1 MTRYERS
8 KKVERIIKRSII
20 IISII
25 ILIILISII
34 LINIRKELLRKQQ
47 EKKEIEIAEQVKVED
62 IEIENKKL
70 TYLNVNSIMD
80 KVFSYVSEGNSKALV
95 NLLDK
100 DYLRKNNITEE
111 NILTILS
118 NYNDISSYFTKE
130 IYLKEIAQR
139 QNINGKYL
147 YAKGIIRKNSLEE
160 DIYLLIKQ
168 DLVNSTYSISILNK
182 TEFSNKGKEN
192 EEITIAKNSYNTI
205 YSNGIS
211 DYKLCFTYLNDY
223 LNTVKNN
230 PKHGYDLLDKEYR
243 NKRFGSLENYIEY
256 INSIETR
263 LTDVVLTQHSVEK
276 GEELTQYICVDQF
289 GTYYIFNQQ
298 KMMNYT
304 LMLDTYTIEQ
314 PNFLTKYNEANTIER
329 AGYNIQKCIEAI
341 NNKDYNYVYNKL
353 DKEFKNNN
361 YNTIE
366 SLKTDIESKLF
377 ESNKVRLDSSLN
389 EGYTYIYR
397 LTIIDSQDN
406 LKEQNMTFIMQLTE
420 GTDFVMS
427 FSFE

>member
-1 MTRYERS
+1 MQEDMTRYERS

-168 DLVNSTYSISILNK
+168 D
-182 TEFSNKGKEN
+182 
-192 EEITIAKNSYNTI
+192 
-205 YSNGIS
+205 
-211 DYKLCFTYLNDY
+211 
-223 LNTVKNN
+223 
-230 PKHGYDLLDKEYR
+230 
-243 NKRFGSLENYIEY
+243 
-256 INSIETR
+256 
-263 LTDVVLTQHSVEK
+263 
-276 GEELTQYICVDQF
+276 
-289 GTYYIFNQQ
+289 
-298 KMMNYT
+298 
-304 LMLDTYTIEQ
+304 
-314 PNFLTKYNEANTIER
+314 
-329 AGYNIQKCIEAI
+329 
-341 NNKDYNYVYNKL
+341 
-353 DKEFKNNN
+353 
-361 YNTIE
+361 
-366 SLKTDIESKLF
+366 
-377 ESNKVRLDSSLN
+377 
-389 EGYTYIYR
+389 
-397 LTIIDSQDN
+397 
-406 LKEQNMTFIMQLTE
+406 
-420 GTDFVMS
+420 
-427 FSFE
+427 